1 MMVSG
6 AASVPHRIPSFQRF
20 MEHVC
25 AGRKI
30 KGGISR
36 RRASDKSRV
45 TPLYLSKAEDLKFR
59 VSRLILDR
67 RRRAKH
73 RFDSRDKILVRF
85 AGGSDEALR

>member
-67 RRRAKH
+67 RRRAKPAMVQF
-73 RFDSRDKILVRF
+73 RQPISMETIF
-85 AGGSDEALR
+85 ASM